1 MAPGGGQHRQGKQA
15 DTQPDPLT
23 GLPGA
28 DHHVAAE
35 QAPGHQRDTQAK
47 PEPHV
52 AKKGVVVGLF
62 AGLLLF
68 LLVCAVIEKL
78 GSITGIAHGVNQRAG
93 AGGAGNLGGAV
104 GKIHV
109 GVVHAGG
116 VAQSAFDSAHTGGAG
131 RPADAQLYGLCG
143 AGVCFIRGVVVV
155 CGQAVRI
162 FGAVTRLHQCA
173 LKRASGCV
181 AGHGHLLGWQ
191 VHDHTFHAANRFQRG
206 GDGAA
211 ASLAGGAAD
220 GQGLGARLRRH
231 GGSCE
236 AI

>member
-116 VAQSAFDSAHTGGAG
+116 VAQSAFDGAHAGGAG

-181 AGHGHLLGWQ
+181 AGHGHLLG
-191 VHDHTFHAANRFQRG
+191 
-206 GDGAA
+206 
-211 ASLAGGAAD
+211 
-220 GQGLGARLRRH
+220 
-231 GGSCE
+231 
-236 AI
+236 